1 MSTFQERL
9 ALAFSNE
16 KIRREQNGE
25 PRLTKTMLW
34 KAAKATSGACTQW
47 FDGTTSMKLEN
58 CYLVSPV
65 LRVNPRWL
73 FDGTERMELSPSPDT
88 QAASKP
94 AEFDSNVT
102 SVPFGKRPIPVI
114 SYVQAGLLSDIN
126 DPYAPGDGFAIEI
139 CEDDLGR
146 FAFALEIEGDSM
158 LPEFRP
164 GDRVI
169 IDPDVNPMP
178 GDFVVAKN
186 SHQKATFKKYR
197 PRGMNEQGTQVFELV
212 PLNEDYPTMRSDIE
226 QLRIIGTMVEHRK
239 KYRRKA

>member
-73 FDGTERMELSPSPDT
+73 FDGTERMELSPSPDF
-88 QAASKP
+88 QAAFKP

-197 PRGMNEQGTQVFELV
+197 PRGMNEQGAQVFELV